1 MKIEIEILGDVAAQQ
16 GANVTDLEADLQ
28 AEADS
33 FVDHVDAPKPQANR
47 KPAPKDA
54 QSEFELIQF
63 IIEVAKEPTVIRA
76 AISALIYGAN
86 EISSAKSKSNEEDEE
101 EKKSVRMKLLGKE
114 IALPA
119 SVVVIKQ
126 FIEEVTKDG

>member
-1 MKIEIEILGDVAAQQ
+1 MKIEIEILGPVATQQ
-16 GANVTDLEADLQ
+16 GADVSDLEADLQ

-33 FVDHVDAPKPQANR
+33 FANHVDASKPQANR

-63 IIEVAKEPTVIRA
+63 IIEVAKEPA
-76 AISALIYGAN
+76 AIKAAINVLIYGAN
-86 EISSAKSKSNEEDEE
+86 EISSAKSKSKEEDED
-101 EKKSVRMKLLGKE
+101 EKKSIRMKLLGKE

-119 SVVVIKQ
+119 SVAVIKQ
-126 FIEEVTKDG
+126 FIEEITKDG